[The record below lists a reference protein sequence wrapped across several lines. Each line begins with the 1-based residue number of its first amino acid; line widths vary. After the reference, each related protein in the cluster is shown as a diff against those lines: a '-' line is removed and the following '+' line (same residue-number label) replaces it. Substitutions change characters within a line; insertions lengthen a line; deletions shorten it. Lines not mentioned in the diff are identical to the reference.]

1 MGRKPERIV
10 LIFAY
15 HFPPE
20 NAIGGMRPYRFC
32 RYLSQMGY
40 RCHVITAA
48 EQPPT
53 PEFDSEYVPDPF
65 VGRPRQGM
73 GWQAERAIRKFLL
86 PGATGIRWAR
96 MACRAAL
103 RFVRANPAAQITI
116 FSTYPPV
123 GAHLAAFQLARATS
137 LPWIADYRDPLA
149 GNPGNVGF
157 SKLQTGI
164 LPRMERIF
172 LDAADA
178 TIANT
183 DAVER
188 KWKATYPHRKE
199 RIHLIWNGF
208 DPADRIE
215 PLDLPGRDYRLFSH
229 VGELYEGRDITGLLE
244 SIGRLIE
251 AGRLDA
257 RHLRIRLCGAMRSDS
272 LPPEAFLSR
281 AKKEGWLELAANR
294 VSKADALRLAQ
305 TSDGLILV
313 QPHSAVQ
320 VPGKLFEYVQIG
332 RPVLAYILPNTP
344 IEDILGKS
352 GIPYRCAFAGGS
364 PEDLDNAVHDF
375 FSLPPEP
382 VRASGWFERNFDAK
396 EQTRA
401 LADLIRSLWPED
413 ATVSLPQTSVRN

>member
-1 MGRKPERIV
+1 MDRKLERIV

-48 EQPPT
+48 EQPPM

-65 VGRPRQGM
+65 VARPRQGM
-73 GWQAERAIRKFLL
+73 GWQAERAIRKYLL

-137 LPWIADYRDPLA
+137 LPWIADYRDPMA
-149 GNPGNVGF
+149 GNPANVGF
-157 SKLQTGI
+157 SKLQTSI
-164 LPRMERIF
+164 LPRMERI
-172 LDAADA
+172 LLGAADA

-188 KWKATYPHRKE
+188 KWKTGYPHRSE
-199 RIHLIWNGF
+199 RIRLIWNGF

-215 PLDLPGRDYRLFSH
+215 PLALPLRDYRLFSH
-229 VGELYEGRDITGLLE
+229 VGELYEGRNITGLLE
-244 SIGRLIE
+244 SIGRLIDS
-251 AGRLDA
+251 GRLDA
-257 RHLRIRLCGAMRSDS
+257 RHLRIRLCGTMRSDS
-272 LPPEAFLSR
+272 LPPEAFLER
-281 AKKEGWLELAANR
+281 ATREGWLELAGNR
-294 VSKADALRLAQ
+294 VPREEARHLAQ
-305 TSDGLILV
+305 TSDGLLLV
-313 QPHSAVQ
+313 QPHSTVQ
-320 VPGKLFEYVQIG
+320 VPGKIFEYVQIG

-344 IEDILGKS
+344 IEDILRKS
-352 GIPYRCAFAGGS
+352 GIPYRCAFAGS
-364 PEDLDNAVHDF
+364 SQEDLDDAVQDF

-382 VRASGWFERNFDAK
+382 VRASDWFERNFDAR

-413 ATVSLPQTSVRN
+413 ATVSPPQTSVRN